1 MLLFKE
7 LCKPL
12 SKELKE
18 YCVRH
23 PRVRVA
29 TVSIGRTWDSMTQRI
44 EIAFRGHHVKSLKEV
59 PEAHALTVGADLIS
73 QGFLISVAIG
83 LLWLEY
89 YRSEKAKRAEAAV
102 KKAEKQARR
111 SAKEQRLAELE
122 ERIAVLEAF
131 ARHLDDE
138 EKHSGAGALLRSALA
153 AVPFMRHKKEGASA
167 EAVAGSNGH
176 DSKATHAV
184 SGGGGEAAG
193 RDQGSTHASAGSAA
207 SSAAAAAAA
216 GASSSSKAAT
226 SAEAAARDA
235 ALLDVPLD
243 TFDSILAPEAASE
256 AAAAAR
262 RTAVLRAAERAELD
276 SEAADLAASHAA
288 EARDAPTSLSDG
300 AAGNAASAAS
310 GPSPSAVASFAAVL
324 SSLLS
329 AAQPGATAAGASSIG
344 ATGEK
349 AELQTADSVVPSQAL
364 MAAGSS
370 VDATCGT
377 ADGPATGAASGP
389 LQPVSTATAA
399 VQQPAAIPA
408 AAPCVAAAAAAEAA
422 AASDS
427 ALGWLWGKLK

>member
-1 MLLFKE
+1 MAHLPLFKVGVLLFKE

-111 SAKEQRLAELE
+111 IAKEKRLADLE

-138 EKHSGAGALLRSALA
+138 EKNSGAGALLRSALA
-153 AVPFMRHKKEGASA
+153 AVPFIGHKKEGALA
-167 EAVAGSNGH
+167 EAA
-176 DSKATHAV
+176 AT
-184 SGGGGEAAG
+184 
-193 RDQGSTHASAGSAA
+193 GSTHGSGALHAVTGGTAGAAGHTSASNSSGPTATSAESVAGADGATPSP
-207 SSAAAAAAA
+207 SPGSKAAAPADAAA
-216 GASSSSKAAT
+216 GAVSLET
-226 SAEAAARDA
+226 FE
-235 ALLDVPLD
+235 
-243 TFDSILAPEAASE
+243 FDSILAPEAASQ

-262 RTAVLRAAERAELD
+262 RTAALRAAERAELD
-276 SEAADLAASHAA
+276 SEAANLAAALAA
-288 EARDAPTSLSDG
+288 EARR
-300 AAGNAASAAS
+300 
-310 GPSPSAVASFAAVL
+310 GPSSATAVT
-324 SSLLS
+324 
-329 AAQPGATAAGASSIG
+329 PGTAAG
-344 ATGEK
+344 
-349 AELQTADSVVPSQAL
+349 
-364 MAAGSS
+364 
-370 VDATCGT
+370 
-377 ADGPATGAASGP
+377 
-389 LQPVSTATAA
+389 
-399 VQQPAAIPA
+399 QQPAVDSTVGPSS
-408 AAPCVAAAAAAEAA
+408 AAAAAVEAA
-422 AASDS
+422 AASAS